1 MTVPGGLG
9 GLGRMLMMI
18 GGLVFVL
25 GLVLSL
31 LGRTGLGRLPGDI
44 VVQRDGWTFY
54 FPVVTMILVS
64 LLLSAILWP
73 LRR

>member
-1 MTVPGGLG
+1 MPVGLG

-31 LGRTGLGRLPGDI
+31 FGRTGLGRLPGDI
-44 VVQRDGWTFY
+44 VVQRGGWTFY
-54 FPVVTMILVS
+54 FPIVTMILVS
-64 LLLSAILWP
+64 LLLSAILWL

>member
-1 MTVPGGLG
+1 VTVPVGLG

-31 LGRTGLGRLPGDI
+31 FGRTGLGRLPGDI
-44 VVQRDGWTFY
+44 VVQRGGWTFY
-54 FPVVTMILVS
+54 FPIVTMILVS
-64 LLLSAILWP
+64 LLLSAILWL

>member
-1 MTVPGGLG
+1 
-9 GLGRMLMMI
+9 MI

-31 LGRTGLGRLPGDI
+31 FGRTGLGRLPGDI
-44 VVQRDGWTFY
+44 VVQRGGWTFY
-54 FPVVTMILVS
+54 FPIVTMILVS
-64 LLLSAILWP
+64 LLLSAILWL

>member
-9 GLGRMLMMI
+9 GLGRMLVVT
-18 GGLVFVL
+18 GGAIFVL
-25 GLVLSL
+25 GLLLSV

-44 VVQRDGWTFY
+44 VVQRGGWTFY
-54 FPVVTMILVS
+54 FPVATMILLS
-64 LLLSAILWP
+64 LLLSGILWL

>member
-1 MTVPGGLG
+1 VSVPDGFG
-9 GLGRMLMMI
+9 GLGRVLMAV
-18 GGLVFVL
+18 GGLIFVL

-44 VVQRDGWTFY
+44 VVHRGNWTLY
-54 FPVVTMILVS
+54 FPIATMILLS
-64 LLLSAILWP
+64 LLLTGILWL